1 MDIIIFIL
9 IGALIGGATAFAICY
24 CGKKD
29 GDVDG
34 VQKQQ
39 IFDSIKKLKEDIES
53 TV

>member
-9 IGALIGGATAFAICY
+9 IGALIGGATAFLINY
-24 CGKKD
+24 CSKKD
-29 GDVDG
+29 EDEDG
-34 VQKQQ
+34 VKKQK